1 MRRARVTSCLY
12 MLLLVGLTIGLMAG
26 AALTNSIAAAAPQQA
41 ADPRDWATYVN
52 VRFQYSICYPKDL
65 LVPQGESD
73 NSDGQRF
80 RSNKDGAELAAWGDN
95 NASDQTLRQR
105 LSDMEGWLPGA
116 SGKVTYKVQ
125 KANWLV
131 VSGQSGQMIFYAKT
145 IFSHGQ
151 FKTFELTYD
160 RSAATLYD
168 LLVARFV
175 SCFTD
180 LAR

>member
-1 MRRARVTSCLY
+1 MHKARIVFYLSVLPVA
-12 MLLLVGLTIGLMAG
+12 MVIGLVTDAI
-26 AALTNSIAAAAPQQA
+26 TITSIAAAAPQQT
-41 ADPRDWATYVN
+41 ADRNGWATYVN

-80 RSNKDGAELAAWGDN
+80 LSSKDGADLAAWGDN

-105 LSDMEGWLPGA
+105 LSEMESRLSGS

-125 KANWLV
+125 KANWIV
-131 VSGQSGQMIFYAKT
+131 VSGQNGQMIFYAKT

-151 FKTFELTYD
+151 FKTFEITYE

-168 LLVARFV
+168 PVVARIA
-175 SCFTD
+175 SCFND

>member
-1 MRRARVTSCLY
+1 MRKARVIFCRS
-12 MLLLVGLTIGLMAG
+12 MLPVAVAIGLVTG
-26 AALTNSIAAAAPQQA
+26 AANTDWIAAAAPQQT
-41 ADPRDWATYVN
+41 ADRNGWATYVN

-80 RSNKDGAELAAWGDN
+80 LSNKNGADLAAWGDN
-95 NASDQTLRQR
+95 NASDQTLMQR
-105 LSDMEGWLPGA
+105 LSEMASRLAGS

-131 VSGQSGQMIFYAKT
+131 VSGQNGQMIFYAKT

-160 RSAATLYD
+160 RSAAALYD
-168 LLVARFV
+168 PVVARIA